1 LAEFIIERFG
11 ANYTV
16 TRDGKAIFLLLLLL
30 LYSCL
35 SPLDLR

>member
-16 TRDGKAIFLLLLLL
+16 TRDGKAIFLLLLL
-30 LYSCL
+30 YSCL